1 MSEEVVMIA
10 AYVAALSDK
19 ELVAYTVAKRL
30 LGSSLDM
37 SKCNGFLQFKKEQQK
52 KAEGRASS

>member
-1 MSEEVVMIA
+1 MSDEEMIA

-19 ELVAYTVAKRL
+19 ERVAYTVAQRL

-37 SKCNGFLQFKKEQQK
+37 SKCNGFLQFKKDQKK
-52 KAEGRASS
+52 KAETATS